1 MPLAP
6 SHFIP
11 FDLLSNFLTRTYLDT
26 LESLYHPSHYSL
38 DSSNT
43 SLETIKSLKSF
54 LFIFQNNNRN
64 IEILQKQVFDFF
76 TPYTYFSKAEILR
89 QELDIHPD
97 VTKSFCV
104 SKRSFTIPTLR
115 KIYAKNIL
123 SIKKQSSYEF
133 WANYNIVFIHM
144 HRNLVYHRFHEESSL
159 PKILT
164 ASTASDFIVSIWEYY
179 LDHLVAMHNFEYLSE
194 TITMLSSSLLP
205 QADYL
210 ISYLKDKLYLIEYSS
225 ELDTLLKKLS

>member
-1 MPLAP
+1 MLLAH

-26 LESLYHPSHYSL
+26 LEALYHHSDYQL
-38 DSSNT
+38 DSPNA

-64 IEILQKQVFDFF
+64 IEILQKQVFDCF
-76 TPYTYFSKAEILR
+76 TPYTYLSKTEILK
-89 QELDIHPD
+89 QELDIYPD
-97 VTKSFCV
+97 ATKSFCV

-164 ASTASDFIVSIWEYY
+164 ASTATDFIVFVWEYY
-179 LDHLVAMHNFEYLSE
+179 LDHLVTMHNFEYILE
-194 TITMLSSSLLP
+194 TINMLSNSLLP

-210 ISYLKDKLYLIEYSS
+210 INYLKNKLYLIEYSS
-225 ELDTLLKKLS
+225 ELDVLLKQLS